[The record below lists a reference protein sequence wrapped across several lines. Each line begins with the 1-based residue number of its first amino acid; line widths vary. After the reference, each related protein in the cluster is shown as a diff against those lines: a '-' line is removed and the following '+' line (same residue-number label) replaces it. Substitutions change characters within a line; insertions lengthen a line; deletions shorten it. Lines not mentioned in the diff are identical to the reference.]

1 MKKKFINSFIALI
14 IIYIIG
20 VTVSMVTGESQ
31 TITQALSGTYT
42 FIIFGVGL
50 LGIIL
55 YISSKDKTYT
65 NDDEGFTGK
74 TQSGTQMN
82 QHYEARFVTEQ
93 ELLTNPVF
101 MPTTFRQLPKVKKS
115 GVMIRSLYKHGQM
128 YINMYNPIH
137 TLIIGT
143 TGSGKTTFI
152 LDPAIRVYAHTAE
165 KPCMVITD
173 PKGELYN
180 NHSIQLREEGY
191 RIITIDLRNPY
202 SSTRWNPMEHSF
214 NMYQRAHK
222 LESEVRVYR
231 GASPKNVKGFKVISN
246 HYGDEW
252 YGFNGI
258 AYPTKEALTQDLEAK
273 KQSLINEAENELREI
288 ASTIVTIESKTDQG
302 WERGAQD
309 FLYGLM
315 LAMLEDSQYPELG
328 MTKDKFNFYNLV
340 KIATYRDTDGDNM
353 MKTLQQYTSGRDM
366 LSKVPALTSTVVNN
380 APNTTRS
387 YLGVLQPKIAV
398 FQDMGICYCT
408 SGTDISFE
416 DFTDQPTV
424 LFIKVPDEKESRHAI
439 ATMCISQLYKTLI
452 ETASQKPNLQL
463 PRPVYFLLDEFA
475 NLPKIEKM
483 DTIITVARSRRI
495 FFELVIQSYS
505 QLDNKYTKEVADTIK
520 GNCNIQIF
528 IGTEDQKTREE
539 FSKICGEV
547 TLKTKNVSQNQ
558 SEKSDKD
565 TTKTIGTQ
573 IVTRPLIEPY
583 ELGQLPYDVNIV
595 KIYGQPPIKTQMTQ
609 YFKNPALDQ
618 RKAAEEYAPS
628 KHLDERAIFYD
639 IKKRNSKIF
648 KKTSIFDDFDFWF
661 NLIKIS
667 QYERFFLK
675 KY

>member
-1 MKKKFINSFIALI
+1 MKKKFINSFITLI
-14 IIYIIG
+14 VFYAIG
-20 VTVSMVTGESQ
+20 VAVSLFSGESQ
-31 TITQALSGTYT
+31 DITAALTGTYT
-42 FIIFGVGL
+42 IIVFCVGL
-50 LGIIL
+50 LGVIMYL
-55 YISSKDKTYT
+55 TTKPKASDK
-65 NDDEGFTGK
+65 DDEGFTGK
-74 TQSGTQMN
+74 TQSGAKMD

-93 ELLTNPVF
+93 ELMTNPVF
-101 MPTTFRQLPKVKKS
+101 MPTTFRQLPKLRKS

-128 YINMYNPIH
+128 LVNMYNPIH

-152 LDPAIRVYAHTAE
+152 LDPSIRVYAHTAE

-214 NMYQRAHK
+214 DMYTRAHN
-222 LESEVRVYR
+222 LEKEVKVYR

-246 HYGDEW
+246 QYGDEW

-258 AYPTKEALTQDLEAK
+258 AYPTKDALMQDLEAK

-288 ASTIVTIESKTDQG
+288 ASTIVTVESKTDQG

-315 LAMLEDSQYPELG
+315 LAMLEDSQFPDLG
-328 MTKDKFNFYNLV
+328 MTKEKFNFYNLV

-353 MKTLQQYTSGRDM
+353 MKTLQQYTSGRDI

-408 SGTDISFE
+408 SGTDVSFE
-416 DFTDQPTV
+416 DFTDKPTV

-495 FFELVIQSYS
+495 YFELVIQSYS

-528 IGTEDQKTREE
+528 VGTEDQKTREE

-565 TTKTIGTQ
+565 STKTIGTQ

-595 KIYGQPPIKTQMTQ
+595 KIYGQPPIKTKMTQ
-609 YFKNPALDQ
+609 YFKNPILDQ

-628 KHLDERAIFYD
+628 KHLDERSIFYD
-639 IKKRNSKIF
+639 IKKRNSKVF
-648 KKTSIFDDFDFWF
+648 KKTSIFDDFDF
-661 NLIKIS
+661 
-667 QYERFFLK
+667 
-675 KY
+675 

>member
-1 MKKKFINSFIALI
+1 MKKKFINSLI
-14 IIYIIG
+14 ILVAFYIIG
-20 VTVSMVTGESQ
+20 VVVSMVTGDSPNISQ
-31 TITQALSGTYT
+31 VLGGTYT
-42 FIIFGVGL
+42 LIILGVGIL
-50 LGIIL
+50 ITIIYL
-55 YISSKDKTYT
+55 TSSNKNYAED
-65 NDDEGFTGK
+65 NDGFTGK
-74 TQSGTQMN
+74 TQSGQQMD

-101 MPTTFRQLPKVKKS
+101 MPTTFRQLPKLKKT

-152 LDPAIRVYAHTAE
+152 LDPAIRVYAHSAE

-202 SSTRWNPMEHSF
+202 SSTRWNPMEHAF
-214 NMYQRAHK
+214 NMYTRAHK
-222 LESEVRVYR
+222 LESEVKVYK
-231 GASPKNVKGFKVISN
+231 GAPPQQVKGYKIISDK
-246 HYGDEW
+246 YGDQW

-258 AYPTKEALTQDLEAK
+258 AYPTQEALKSDLEAK

-288 ASTIVTIESKTDQG
+288 ASTIVTVESKTDQG

-315 LAMLEDSQYPELG
+315 LAMLEDSQNPELG
-328 MTKDKFNFYNLV
+328 MTKEKFNFYNLV

-353 MKTLQQYTSGRDM
+353 MKTLQHYTSGRDM

-408 SGTDISFE
+408 SGTDVSFD
-416 DFTDQPTV
+416 DFTDMPTV
-424 LFIKVPDEKESRHAI
+424 LFIKVPDEKESRHSI

-558 SEKSDKD
+558 SDKSDKEGS
-565 TTKTIGTQ
+565 KTIGSQ

-595 KIYGQPPIKTQMTQ
+595 KIYGQPPIKTKMTQ
-609 YFKNPALDQ
+609 YFNNPVLDQ

-639 IKKRNSKIF
+639 IKKRNAKTF
-648 KKTSIFDDFDFWF
+648 KKSSIFDDFDF
-661 NLIKIS
+661 
-667 QYERFFLK
+667 
-675 KY
+675 

>member
-1 MKKKFINSFIALI
+1 MKKKFINSLI
-14 IIYIIG
+14 LLVAFYVIGAIVSYATGDSVAIGQAFTSTYAIIG
-20 VTVSMVTGESQ
+20 
-31 TITQALSGTYT
+31 L
-42 FIIFGVGL
+42 GVGL
-50 LGIIL
+50 ICVVL
-55 YISSKDKTYT
+55 YLASKPKTFT
-65 NDDEGFTGK
+65 SDDEGFTGK
-74 TQSGTQMN
+74 TQSGKQMA

-101 MPTTFRQLPKVKKS
+101 MPTTFKQLPKLKKS

-214 NMYQRAHK
+214 NMYTRAHN
-222 LESEVRVYR
+222 LESEVKVYK
-231 GASPKNVKGFKVISN
+231 GAPPQSVKSYKVISD
-246 HYGDEW
+246 HYGNEW

-258 AYPTKEALTQDLEAK
+258 AYPTKEALMQDLEAK

-288 ASTIVTIESKTDQG
+288 ASTIVTVESKTDQG

-408 SGTDISFE
+408 SGTDVSFE
-416 DFTDQPTV
+416 DFTDKPTV

-463 PRPVYFLLDEFA
+463 SRPVYFLLDEFA

-495 FFELVIQSYS
+495 YFELVIQSYS

-558 SEKSDKD
+558 SEKNDRDS
-565 TTKTIGTQ
+565 TKTIGTQ

-609 YFKNPALDQ
+609 YFKNPVLDQ

-639 IKKRNSKIF
+639 IKKRNSKVF
-648 KKTSIFDDFDFWF
+648 KKSSIFDDFDF
-661 NLIKIS
+661 
-667 QYERFFLK
+667 
-675 KY
+675 

>member
-101 MPTTFRQLPKVKKS
+101 MPTTFRQLQKIKKS

-648 KKTSIFDDFDFWF
+648 KKTSIFDDFDF
-661 NLIKIS
+661 
-667 QYERFFLK
+667 
-675 KY
+675 

>member
-1 MKKKFINSFIALI
+1 MKKKFINSLI
-14 IIYIIG
+14 ILVAFYIIG
-20 VTVSMVTGESQ
+20 VVVSMVTGDSPNISQ
-31 TITQALSGTYT
+31 VLGGTYT
-42 FIIFGVGL
+42 LIILGVGIL
-50 LGIIL
+50 ITIIYL
-55 YISSKDKTYT
+55 TSSNKNYAED
-65 NDDEGFTGK
+65 NDGFTGK
-74 TQSGTQMN
+74 TQSGQQMD

-101 MPTTFRQLPKVKKS
+101 MPTTFRQLPKLKKT

-152 LDPAIRVYAHTAE
+152 LDPAIRVYAHSAE

-202 SSTRWNPMEHSF
+202 SSTRWNPMEHAF
-214 NMYQRAHK
+214 NMYTRAHK
-222 LESEVRVYR
+222 LESEVKVYK
-231 GASPKNVKGFKVISN
+231 GAPPQQVKGYKIISDK
-246 HYGDEW
+246 YGDQW

-258 AYPTKEALTQDLEAK
+258 AYPTQEALKSDLEAK

-288 ASTIVTIESKTDQG
+288 ASTIVTVESKTDQG

-315 LAMLEDSQYPELG
+315 LAMLEDSQNPELG
-328 MTKDKFNFYNLV
+328 MTKEKFNFYNLV

-408 SGTDISFE
+408 SGTDVSFD
-416 DFTDQPTV
+416 DFTDMPTV
-424 LFIKVPDEKESRHAI
+424 LFIKVPDEKESRHSI

-558 SEKSDKD
+558 SDKSDKEGS
-565 TTKTIGTQ
+565 KTIGSQ

-595 KIYGQPPIKTQMTQ
+595 KIYGQPPIKTKMTQ
-609 YFKNPALDQ
+609 YFNNPVLDQ

-639 IKKRNSKIF
+639 IKKRNAKTF
-648 KKTSIFDDFDFWF
+648 KKSSIFDDFDF
-661 NLIKIS
+661 
-667 QYERFFLK
+667 
-675 KY
+675 

>member
-20 VTVSMVTGESQ
+20 VIVSMVTGESQ
-31 TITQALSGTYT
+31 TIVQALSGTYT
-42 FIIFGVGL
+42 LIILGIGL
-50 LGIIL
+50 LGVIL
-55 YISSKDKTYT
+55 YVASRNRFFVD
-65 NDDEGFTGK
+65 DDEGFTGK
-74 TQSGTQMN
+74 TQSGKQMN

-214 NMYQRAHK
+214 NMYTRAHN
-222 LESEVRVYR
+222 LESEVKVYK
-231 GASPKNVKGFKVISN
+231 GASPKDVKGFKAISD
-246 HYGDEW
+246 HYGNEW

-288 ASTIVTIESKTDQG
+288 ASTIVTVESKTDQG

-353 MKTLQQYTSGRDM
+353 MKTLQQYTTGRDV

-424 LFIKVPDEKESRHAI
+424 LFIKVPDEKESRHSI

-463 PRPVYFLLDEFA
+463 SRPVYFLLDEFA

-558 SEKSDKD
+558 SERNDRD
-565 TTKTIGTQ
+565 VTKTIGTQ

-595 KIYGQPPIKTQMTQ
+595 KIYGQPPIKTKMTQ
-609 YFKNPALDQ
+609 YFKNPVLDQ

-628 KHLDERAIFYD
+628 KHLDEHAIFYD
-639 IKKRNSKIF
+639 IKKRNSKVF
-648 KKTSIFDDFDFWF
+648 KKSSIFDDFDF
-661 NLIKIS
+661 
-667 QYERFFLK
+667 
-675 KY
+675 

>member
-1 MKKKFINSFIALI
+1 MKKLKNSIIALVVLYVVGI
-14 IIYIIG
+14 IASMIISK
-20 VTVSMVTGESQ
+20 VDFVS
-31 TITQALSGTYT
+31 ALSDTVTLVVLG
-42 FIIFGVGL
+42 IGL
-50 LGIIL
+50 LGVML
-55 YISSKDKTYT
+55 YMVSTNRTWIDDKD
-65 NDDEGFTGK
+65 GFTGK
-74 TQSGTQMN
+74 TQSGQNMS

-93 ELLTNPVF
+93 ELLTNPAF
-101 MPTTFRQLPKVKKS
+101 MPTTWKQLPKLKKT
-115 GVMIRSLYKHGQM
+115 GVMIRSLYKNGQM
-128 YINMYNPIH
+128 HINMYNPIH

-143 TGSGKTTFI
+143 TGSGKTTFV
-152 LDPAIRVYAHTAE
+152 LDPAIRVYAHSAE

-202 SSTRWNPMEHSF
+202 ASTRWNPMEHSF
-214 NMYQRAHK
+214 NMYTRAHH
-222 LESEVRVYR
+222 LEEEVKVYK
-231 GASPKNVKGFKVISN
+231 GASPKEVGGYKIISDK
-246 HYGDEW
+246 YGEQW
-252 YGFNGI
+252 YGFNKI
-258 AYPTKEALTQDLEAK
+258 AYPDKERLMQDLEAK

-288 ASTIVTIESKTDQG
+288 CSTIVTIESKTDQG

-315 LAMLEDSQYPELG
+315 LAMLEDSLNPELG
-328 MTKDKFNFYNLV
+328 MTKEKFNFYNLV

-353 MKTLQQYTSGRDM
+353 MKTLQQYTTGRGDF
-366 LSKVPALTSTVVNN
+366 SKVPALTSTVVNN

-387 YLGVLQPKIAV
+387 YLGVLQPKIAI

-408 SGTDISFE
+408 SGTDVNFE
-416 DFTDQPTV
+416 DFTDKPTV
-424 LFIKVPDEKESRHAI
+424 LFIKVPDEKESRHSI
-439 ATMCISQLYKTLI
+439 ATMCISQMYKTLI
-452 ETASQKPNLQL
+452 DVASQRPNLQL

-495 FFELVIQSYS
+495 FFELAIQSYS

-539 FSKICGEV
+539 FSKMCGEV

-558 SEKSDKD
+558 SERNDKES
-565 TTKTIGTQ
+565 TKTIGSQ

-595 KIYGQPPIKTQMTQ
+595 KIYGQPPIKTKMTQ
-609 YFKNPALDQ
+609 YFKNPVLDQ
-618 RKAAEEYAPS
+618 RKAAEEYVPS
-628 KHLDERAIFYD
+628 RHLDERAIFYD
-639 IKKRNSKIF
+639 IKARNAKIF
-648 KKTSIFDDFDFWF
+648 KRSNFLDDFDF
-661 NLIKIS
+661 
-667 QYERFFLK
+667 
-675 KY
+675 

>member
-648 KKTSIFDDFDFWF
+648 KKTSIFDDFDF
-661 NLIKIS
+661 
-667 QYERFFLK
+667 
-675 KY
+675 

>member
-1 MKKKFINSFIALI
+1 MKKKFKNSLIAMIVL
-14 IIYIIG
+14 YIIG
-20 VTVSMVTGESQ
+20 VVVSVATG
-31 TITQALSGTYT
+31 TRITEAFSASTTL
-42 FIIFGVGL
+42 IITGCGL
-50 LGIIL
+50 LAVLL
-55 YISSKDKTYT
+55 YFVSTNRNWIEDKD
-65 NDDEGFTGK
+65 GFTGK
-74 TQSGTQMN
+74 TQSGKQMD
-82 QHYEARFVTEQ
+82 QHYEAHFVPDQ

-101 MPTTFRQLPKVKKS
+101 MPTTYKQLPKLKKT
-115 GVMIRSLYKHGQM
+115 GVMIRSLYKNGQM
-128 YINMYNPIH
+128 HINMYNPIH

-143 TGSGKTTFI
+143 TGSGKTTFV
-152 LDPAIRVYAHTAE
+152 LDPAIRVYAHSAE

-202 SSTRWNPMEHSF
+202 ASTRWNPMDHAF
-214 NMYQRAHK
+214 TMYTRAHK
-222 LESEVRVYR
+222 LEEEVKVYK
-231 GASPKNVKGFKVISN
+231 GAHPRNVPGFKVISD
-246 HYGDEW
+246 HYSDQW
-252 YGFNGI
+252 YGFNKI
-258 AYPTKEALTQDLEAK
+258 AYPTREALLADLEAK

-288 ASTIVTIESKTDQG
+288 ASTIVTVESKTDQG

-315 LAMLEDSQYPELG
+315 LAMLEDSQNPELG
-328 MTKDKFNFYNLV
+328 MTREKFNFYNLV
-340 KIATYRDTDGDNM
+340 KIATHRDTDGDNM
-353 MKTLQQYTSGRDM
+353 MKTLQQYTTGRDM

-398 FQDMGICYCT
+398 FQDMGVCYCT
-408 SGTDISFE
+408 SATDVNFD

-424 LFIKVPDEKESRHAI
+424 LFIKVPDEKESRHSI
-439 ATMCISQLYKTLI
+439 ATMCISQMYKTLI
-452 ETASQKPNLQL
+452 DTASARPNLQL
-463 PRPVYFLLDEFA
+463 QRPVYFLLDEFA

-495 FFELVIQSYS
+495 FFELAIQSYS

-539 FSKICGEV
+539 FSKMCGEV

-558 SEKSDKD
+558 SEKNDRES
-565 TTKTIGTQ
+565 TKTIGSQ

-595 KIYGQPPIKTQMTQ
+595 KIYGQPPIKTKMTQ
-609 YFKNPALDQ
+609 YFKNPVLDQ
-618 RKAAEEYAPS
+618 RKASEEYVPS

-639 IKKRNSKIF
+639 IKARNAKVFKRNSF
-648 KKTSIFDDFDFWF
+648 LDDFDF
-661 NLIKIS
+661 
-667 QYERFFLK
+667 
-675 KY
+675 

>member
-1 MKKKFINSFIALI
+1 MKKKFINSLI
-14 IIYIIG
+14 ILIAFYAIGMVVSFATGESPTLGQAFTSTYAIIG
-20 VTVSMVTGESQ
+20 VGV
-31 TITQALSGTYT
+31 AL
-42 FIIFGVGL
+42 IMIV
-50 LGIIL
+50 L
-55 YISSKDKTYT
+55 YLSARNKNFTS
-65 NDDEGFTGK
+65 DDEGFTGK
-74 TQSGTQMN
+74 TQSGKQMD

-101 MPTTFRQLPKVKKS
+101 MPTTFKQLPKLKKS

-214 NMYQRAHK
+214 NMYTRAHN
-222 LESEVRVYR
+222 LESEVKVYK
-231 GASPKNVKGFKVISN
+231 GAPPQSVKGFKVISD
-246 HYGDEW
+246 HYGNEW

-258 AYPTKEALTQDLEAK
+258 AYPTKEALMQDLEAK

-288 ASTIVTIESKTDQG
+288 ASTIVTVESKTDQG

-328 MTKDKFNFYNLV
+328 MTKEKFNFYNLV

-408 SGTDISFE
+408 SGTDVSFD
-416 DFTDQPTV
+416 DFTDKPTV

-452 ETASQKPNLQL
+452 ETASQRPNLQL
-463 PRPVYFLLDEFA
+463 QRPVYFLLDEFA

-495 FFELVIQSYS
+495 YFELVIQSYS

-558 SEKSDKD
+558 SEKSDRD
-565 TTKTIGTQ
+565 STKTIGTQ

-609 YFKNPALDQ
+609 YFKNPVLDQ

-648 KKTSIFDDFDFWF
+648 KKTSIFDDFDF
-661 NLIKIS
+661 
-667 QYERFFLK
+667 
-675 KY
+675 